1 MVISS
6 QRRADD
12 LLSLWQLQRRL
23 GIEAPRRALP
33 INDNQSVDEFERDLQ
48 VIRDCL
54 ERR

>member
-12 LLSLWQLQRRL
+12 LLSIWQLQRRL
-23 GIEAPRRALP
+23 GIDASQRILP
-33 INDNQSVDEFERDLQ
+33 TNDNQSVDEFERDLQ